1 MSDQDGAVILDKY
14 CTISTAGLSFSI
26 SIRESYLVITSYYS
40 LTRNQK
46 RGELLVDAMGTI
58 KTEP

>member
-26 SIRESYLVITSYYS
+26 SIRESYLVITSYYCTAS
-40 LTRNQK
+40 PETRNV
-46 RGELLVDAMGTI
+46 GSH
-58 KTEP
+58 